1 MFCTKTYS
9 QLSSRRWRSSLGTYS
24 SVCLFGPSCS
34 DKRERLLIAS
44 IFDACLLL
52 LSIWKIGDHM
62 KDFLF
67 PIYYTPNIGKI
78 QDDSNMDRRF
88 AVNEIYQ
95 SNLVPLSTREL
106 VAVTATY
113 IRQDKR
119 ERGWKQ
125 MLAGFWWRTFLW
137 NMNGRTAFVFVTWPE
152 RGLGC

>member
-1 MFCTKTYS
+1 MFTPIVN
-9 QLSSRRWRSSLGTYS
+9 L
-24 SVCLFGPSCS
+24 
-34 DKRERLLIAS
+34 
-44 IFDACLLL
+44 
-52 LSIWKIGDHM
+52 
-62 KDFLF
+62 KDWGSHEGFFF

-119 ERGWKQ
+119 ERG
-125 MLAGFWWRTFLW
+125 
-137 NMNGRTAFVFVTWPE
+137 
-152 RGLGC
+152 